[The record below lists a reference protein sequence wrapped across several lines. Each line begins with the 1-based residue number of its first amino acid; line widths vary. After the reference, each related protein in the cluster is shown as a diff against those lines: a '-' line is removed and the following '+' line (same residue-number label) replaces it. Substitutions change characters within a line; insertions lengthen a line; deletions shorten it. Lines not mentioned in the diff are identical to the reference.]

1 MGPQQQNPS
10 EAVGKEARVRPGWGR
25 DAGEARGERLRGF
38 QRSGNLQIDDE
49 QSRSG
54 RSYLEE

>member
-1 MGPQQQNPS
+1 MGPRQQNLT
-10 EAVGKEARVRPGWGR
+10 EAVGKEARVRPGLGR
-25 DAGEARGERLRGF
+25 DVGEARGERLGGF
-38 QRSGNLQIDDE
+38 QRPGNLQIDDE